1 MELIFWWM
9 PLAALAIAGVGAWLY
24 LGWRRRGRARLQ
36 RDGVPVAHSERL
48 TELPEYRR
56 VLRRYRALLA
66 SVLVVA
72 IAATG
77 VGVLLASRV
86 SNVEI
91 VQPQSYKRDIMLC
104 LDVSGSMTDVDAK
117 IVDTFASLAK
127 GLHGERIGLTVF
139 DSSAVQVFPLTDDY
153 DYVERELTTYRDSF
167 RSQGESGIRYWTGTD
182 LGEGASLIGDGLSS
196 CVLGFDGDTS
206 SKRPKSI
213 VLATDNYVNGSPIFT
228 LKQAGALAVKHDVRV
243 YAVDPVDYS
252 ADDTPDAVA
261 TELKTVVDSTQGGF
275 YALSGTDTVPA
286 IVQKIDEQEA
296 GLFTGARRLVV
307 SDHPGPLVVVG
318 LLLVMATLGLL
329 WRVRL

>member
-9 PLAALAIAGVGAWLY
+9 PLAAAAVAGGGVWLY
-24 LGWRRRGRARLQ
+24 LAWRRRSRARLQ

-48 TELPEYRR
+48 TELPEYQR

-66 SVLVVA
+66 GVLTIVVVA
-72 IAATG
+72 SG

-86 SNVEI
+86 SSVEV

-127 GLHGERIGLTVF
+127 NLHGERVGLTVF

-153 DYVERELTTYRDSF
+153 DYVKTELTTYRDSF
-167 RSQGESGIRYWTGTD
+167 RSQGESGLRYWTGTD

-196 CVLGFDGDTS
+196 CVLGFDGDSS

-228 LKQAGALAVKHDVRV
+228 LKQAGDLATKHDVRV
-243 YAVDPVDYS
+243 YAIDPVDYS
-252 ADDTPDAVA
+252 ADGTPDTVA
-261 TELKTVVDSTQGGF
+261 TQLKDVVDKTGGGF
-275 YALSGTDTVPA
+275 YGLSSTDTVPA
-286 IVQKIDEQEA
+286 IVQKIDDQEA

-307 SDHPGPLVVVG
+307 SDHPGPLVVAG
-318 LLLVMATLGLL
+318 LLLLMASFGLL

>member
-1 MELIFWWM
+1 MELMFWWM
-9 PLAALAIAGVGAWLY
+9 PLVALGIVGVGVWLY
-24 LGWRRRGRARLQ
+24 VGWRRRSRARLQ

-56 VLRRYRALLA
+56 ILRRYRALLA
-66 SVLVVA
+66 ALLVVVVVGSGA
-72 IAATG
+72 
-77 VGVLLASRV
+77 GVLLASRV
-86 SNVEI
+86 ASVEV

-117 IVDTFASLAK
+117 IVDTFASLAQ

-153 DYVERELTTYRDSF
+153 DYVKQELTTYRDSF

-228 LKQAGALAVKHDVRV
+228 LKQAGALAQKRDVRV
-243 YAVDPVDYS
+243 YGVDPVDYS
-252 ADDTPDAVA
+252 AGGTPDSVA
-261 TELKTVVDSTQGGF
+261 TELKDVVESTGGAF
-275 YALSGTDTVPA
+275 YGLSSTDTVPA
-286 IVQKIDEQEA
+286 IIDKIDEQEA

-318 LLLVMATLGLL
+318 LLAVMAAFGLL

>member
-1 MELIFWWM
+1 MELTYWWM
-9 PLAALAIAGVGAWLY
+9 PLVALAVVGVGVWLY
-24 LGWRRRGRARLQ
+24 LGWRRRTRERLH

-48 TELPEYRR
+48 TELPAYRR
-56 VLRRYRALLA
+56 VLRRYRTLLA
-66 SVLVVA
+66 GVLVMVVVA
-72 IAATG
+72 SG

-86 SNVEI
+86 SSVEV
-91 VQPQSYKRDIMLC
+91 VQPQSYKRDIVLC

-127 GLHGERIGLTVF
+127 NLHGERIGLTVF

-153 DYVERELTTYRDSF
+153 DYVKTELTTYRDSF
-167 RSQGESGIRYWTGTD
+167 RSQGESGLRYWTGTD
-182 LGEGASLIGDGLSS
+182 LGDGASLIGDGLAS

-213 VLATDNYVNGSPIFT
+213 ILATDNYVNGSPIFT
-228 LKQAGALAVKHDVRV
+228 LKQAGALATKRNVRV
-243 YAVDPVDYS
+243 YGIDPVDYS
-252 ADDTPDAVA
+252 GGQGLDSVA
-261 TELKTVVDSTQGGF
+261 TEMKNVVDSTGGGF
-275 YALSGTDTVPA
+275 YGLTSTDTVPA

-307 SDHPGPLVVVG
+307 SDHPGPLVVIG
-318 LLLVMATLGLL
+318 LLLVMAAFGLL

>member
-1 MELIFWWM
+1 MELTLWWM
-9 PLAALAIAGVGAWLY
+9 PLAALGAVLVGAWLY
-24 LGWRRRGRARLQ
+24 IVWRRRTRVRLQ

-56 VLRRYRALLA
+56 VLRRYRVLLA
-66 SVLVVA
+66 GVLVTVVVA
-72 IAATG
+72 AGAG
-77 VGVLLASRV
+77 VVVASRV
-86 SNVEI
+86 SAVEV

-153 DYVERELTTYRDSF
+153 DYVREELTSYRDSF
-167 RSQGESGIRYWTGTD
+167 RSQGESGVRYWTGTD

-206 SKRPKSI
+206 STRPKSI

-228 LKQAGALAVKHDVRV
+228 LKQAGALAEKRDVRV

-252 ADDTPDAVA
+252 AEGTPDSVA
-261 TELKTVVDSTQGGF
+261 SELKTAVDATGGGF
-275 YALSGTDTVPA
+275 YGLSSTDTVPD
-286 IVQKIDEQEA
+286 IVSRIDQQEA
-296 GLFTGARRLVV
+296 GLFTGAKRLVV
-307 SDHPGPLVVVG
+307 SDHPAPFVIAA
-318 LLLVMATLGLL
+318 LLALLAGLGLL

>member
-1 MELIFWWM
+1 
-9 PLAALAIAGVGAWLY
+9 
-24 LGWRRRGRARLQ
+24 
-36 RDGVPVAHSERL
+36 VAHSERL

-56 VLRRYRALLA
+56 VLNRYRALLA
-66 SVLVVA
+66 ATLVVVVVA
-72 IAATG
+72 SG
-77 VGVLLASRV
+77 VGVLVASRV
-86 SNVEI
+86 SNVEV

-117 IVDTFASLAK
+117 IVDTFAGLAK

-153 DYVERELTTYRDSF
+153 DYVEKELTTYRDSF
-167 RSQGESGIRYWTGTD
+167 RSQGESGLRYWTGTD
-182 LGEGASLIGDGLSS
+182 LGQGASLIGDGLSS

-213 VLATDNYVNGSPIFT
+213 VLATDNYVNGSPLLT
-228 LKQAGALAVKHDVRV
+228 LKQAGALATKRDVRV
-243 YAVDPVDYS
+243 YAIDPVDYS
-252 ADDTPDAVA
+252 ADQAPDAVA
-261 TELKTVVDSTQGGF
+261 AELKDVVDKTSGGF
-275 YALSGTDTVPA
+275 YALSNSDTVPS

-307 SDHPGPLVVVG
+307 TDHPGPLVVLG
-318 LLLVMATLGLL
+318 LLLVMATFGLL

>member
-1 MELIFWWM
+1 VELTFWWM
-9 PLAALAIAGVGAWLY
+9 PFVAAACVAVGAWLY
-24 LGWRRRGRARLQ
+24 VGWRRRGRARLQ

-66 SVLVVA
+66 AVLTIVV
-72 IAATG
+72 AATG

-86 SNVEI
+86 SSVEV

-127 GLHGERIGLTVF
+127 NLHGERIGLTVF

-153 DYVERELTTYRDSF
+153 DYVKTELTTYRDSF
-167 RSQGESGIRYWTGTD
+167 RSQGESGLRYWTGTD

-206 SKRPKSI
+206 STRPKSI

-228 LKQAGALAVKHDVRV
+228 LKQAGALATKHDVRV
-243 YAVDPVDYS
+243 YAIDPVDYS
-252 ADDTPDAVA
+252 ADGTPDAVA
-261 TELKTVVDSTQGGF
+261 TQLKDVVDKTNGGF
-275 YALSGTDTVPA
+275 YGLTSSDTVPD
-286 IVQKIDEQEA
+286 IVQKIDDQEA

-318 LLLVMATLGLL
+318 FLLVMAAFGLL